1 MFSMVA
7 SGFVNR
13 WSGVQISHPA
23 PPCNVL
29 DPLTLMQNFSPWQQ
43 ISIAL
48 AILAAVFYF
57 ALQIPWVA
65 ALFG

>member
-1 MFSMVA
+1 MLRRREET
-7 SGFVNR
+7 GFVNR

-23 PPCNVL
+23 PPRNML
-29 DPLTLMQNFSPWQQ
+29 DPPYPDAKLFPVAA
-43 ISIAL
+43 IAL

>member
-1 MFSMVA
+1 
-7 SGFVNR
+7 
-13 WSGVQISHPA
+13 
-23 PPCNVL
+23 
-29 DPLTLMQNFSPWQQ
+29 MQNFSPWQQ

-48 AILAAVFYF
+48 AILVAVFYF

>member
-1 MFSMVA
+1 
-7 SGFVNR
+7 
-13 WSGVQISHPA
+13 
-23 PPCNVL
+23 
-29 DPLTLMQNFSPWQQ
+29 MQNFSAWQQ

-48 AILAAVFYF
+48 AILTAVFYF